1 MSHQILADMVL
12 LLHFGIVLFVILG
25 LPVIFL
31 GNRFGWS
38 WVNSLWW
45 RLAHLAAI
53 VVVILQAWLGQ
64 YCALTEI
71 ESTLRK
77 RAGQT
82 GYERSFIEYWVQ
94 TVLFYEAPLW
104 VFAITYTGF
113 GLLVAW
119 AWWRF
124 PPRMKNP
131 SIGKQ
136 WKR

>member
-1 MSHQILADMVL
+1 LSYQLLADMVL
-12 LLHFGIVLFVILG
+12 LVHFAIVLFVVLG
-25 LPVIFL
+25 LPVVLL

-53 VVVILQAWLGQ
+53 GVVIVQAWLGQ
-64 YCALTEI
+64 HCALTEI
-71 ESTLRK
+71 ESTLRE

-104 VFAITYTGF
+104 VFAITYTSF

-124 PPRMKNP
+124 PPGLKTHLNP
-131 SIGKQ
+131 
-136 WKR
+136 

>member
-1 MSHQILADMVL
+1 MPYQFLADTIL

-25 LPVIFL
+25 LPVIL
-31 GNRFGWS
+31 AGNRFGWS

-53 VVVILQAWLGQ
+53 GVVILQAWLGQ

-71 ESTLRK
+71 ESTLRQH
-77 RAGQT
+77 AGQT
-82 GYERSFIEYWVQ
+82 GYERSFIEHWVQ
-94 TVLFYEAPLW
+94 RVLYYEMPMGVFTV
-104 VFAITYTGF
+104 VYTCF

-124 PPRMKNP
+124 PPRTKATSGN
-131 SIGKQ
+131 SD
-136 WKR
+136 